1 MPKIRVLI
9 VDDSSFMRMAVRGAL
24 SKDPDIEV
32 VGVATDG
39 ADGVAKAAQLRPDV
53 ITMDVEMPVLD
64 GISAVRKIMATTPT
78 RIIMVSTLTC
88 SGASASFEALEAG
101 AIDYVPK
108 NITDAPGVQDQFRT
122 ELLRKV
128 KEAAKAAVGKGAAA
142 APVHVAAAPA
152 PHPQQ
157 AAEKISAL
165 RNTKRI
171 RYVGIGASTGGP
183 TAVQEVLS
191 RLPAGFPHSIMVA
204 IHMPQAFTGTYAERL
219 NKKCA
224 IPVKEAA
231 DGDILKPGQI
241 LLAPGG
247 RHTTLIKRPEGITV
261 RLSPPSEHPNYFYVP
276 SVDLM
281 LSSLS
286 EAAGGPVL
294 GVILTGM
301 GNDGMKG
308 MQQLKSKGGV
318 TLVQDELSSTIYGMP
333 RACVEAGIADEVMSL
348 GQIGPAIGQLTNGQ

>member
-1 MPKIRVLI
+1 
-9 VDDSSFMRMAVRGAL
+9 MRMAVRGAL
-24 SKDPDIEV
+24 SKDPEIEV
-32 VGVATDG
+32 IGVATDG

-88 SGASASFEALEAG
+88 SGAAASFEALEAG

-108 NITDAPGVQDQFRT
+108 NITDSPGVQDQFRS

-128 KEAAKAAVGKGAAA
+128 KEAAKAAVGKSAGAPVTAAA
-142 APVHVAAAPA
+142 SAVHQVAHPAVPAAPA
-152 PHPQQ
+152 
-157 AAEKISAL
+157 ADRMSAL
-165 RNTKRI
+165 RNAKRI

-191 RLPAGFPHSIMVA
+191 RLPAGFPHGVMVA

-224 IPVKEAA
+224 IPVKEAV

-247 RHTTLIKRPEGITV
+247 KHTTLVKRPEGITV
-261 RLSPPSEHPNYFYVP
+261 RLSPTSDHPSYFYVP

-281 LSSLS
+281 LSSLA

-301 GNDGMKG
+301 GNDGLKG
-308 MQQLKSKGGV
+308 MTQLKGKGGI
-318 TLVQDELSSTIYGMP
+318 TLVQDESTSTIYGMP
-333 RACVEAGIADEVMSL
+333 RACVEAGVADEVLSL
-348 GQIGPAIGQLTNGQ
+348 GQIGPAIGQLTSN